1 MFPDFMLPVFFAWSW
16 EGHGQLTCGVLA
28 FAIARLVPMGKTYV
42 MKRLNEFAA
51 LRTAIETAAL
61 GSAGYR
67 PTENQVTDYLK
78 RVEGQAPNV
87 MQQNLIRLFDGLPTM
102 VQEEDLHI
110 GNIPNIGK
118 VPIIG
123 KPIAKDAQIRHFM
136 RSTEETTRRE
146 AYMKSREYIWD
157 HLYYAWYNM
166 KKGVFHKPKWY
177 DFINDTSIDDFDAGC
192 SHLAKALHTIEDSYA
207 PGHVQR
213 RLGSGVIDDVHIWD
227 EKNKKK
233 DVAHG
238 WPGHEALDNPTT
250 AESLPFFALGRVA
263 AGSLIYCVL
272 ASLDQNEATYVR
284 TCGTEFNNDFIAS
297 FI

>member
-1 MFPDFMLPVFFAWSW
+1 MFPVFMSPMLFAWSW
-16 EGHGQLTCGVLA
+16 EGHGQLTCAALA

-51 LRTAIETAAL
+51 LRTAIETATF

-67 PTENQVTDYLK
+67 PTEEQVTRVLQ
-78 RVEGQAPNV
+78 RVEGQAPNF
-87 MQQNLIRLFDGLPTM
+87 MQQNLIRLFDDIPSA

-118 VPIIG
+118 VPIVG

-136 RSTEETTRRE
+136 RSTEETSVRE
-146 AYMKSREYIWD
+146 AYIKSKEYIWD
-157 HLYYAWYNM
+157 HLFYAWYYM

-177 DFINDTSIDDFDAGC
+177 DFINDSSLSDFDKGS

-213 RLGSGVIDDVHIWD
+213 RSGSGVIEDVHIWD

-233 DVAHG
+233 DLAHG

-250 AESLPFFALGRVA
+250 LQSRPFFEMGRVA
-263 AGSLIYCVL
+263 TGSLIYCVL
-272 ASLDQNEATYVR
+272 ASLDQTEATYVK
-284 TCGTEFNNDFIAS
+284 TCGTEFNKDFIAT